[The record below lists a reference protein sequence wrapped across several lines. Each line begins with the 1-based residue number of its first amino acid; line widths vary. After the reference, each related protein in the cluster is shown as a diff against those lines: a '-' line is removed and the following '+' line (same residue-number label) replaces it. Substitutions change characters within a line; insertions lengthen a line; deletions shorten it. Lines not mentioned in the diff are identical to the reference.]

1 MVYTHRQTSPIHLK
15 VKKVFKHFLIN
26 CILING
32 SSPPALLVAQRVKRL
47 PTSGRPG
54 FYPWVGKISW
64 KRKWQP
70 TPVLLPGKSYG
81 WRSLV
86 GYSPWGHK
94 ESDITE
100 PLYFPL
106 PKPGLS

>member
-47 PTSGRPG
+47 PTMWETWVLSPGWEDLLEKEMATHSSTLAWKILWMEEPGR
-54 FYPWVGKISW
+54 
-64 KRKWQP
+64 
-70 TPVLLPGKSYG
+70 L
-81 WRSLV
+81 
-86 GYSPWGHK
+86 
-94 ESDITE
+94 
-100 PLYFPL
+100 
-106 PKPGLS
+106 